1 LPNHKK
7 KIQFI
12 KGDLLMFKSLTLLT
26 VICLCVSAFAYPTLN
41 GDTGLMQIPTADAIP
56 ITGFQ
61 LAGDVIDL
69 KTDNGVPMRVTA
81 GKKDDIELFITYFDQ
96 KNGTKLMG
104 GGMKKVL
111 WDEIPGVTSS
121 AVAVGARSMKNDT
134 TGVNAVELYAVGSK
148 VLLGEKLAAY
158 GSAPLRGH
166 LGLMVSRFSGAG
178 ASTIFSAFGGVS
190 ITTKNGDSF
199 MIDYMPEIKG
209 NAGIYRNDSL
219 SAAVRVKAG
228 DNLWLQAGN
237 SNPFGLRNSGVTTIG
252 IMYEYGDET
261 EN

>member
-1 LPNHKK
+1 MFRVL
-7 KIQFI
+7 I
-12 KGDLLMFKSLTLLT
+12 LLAI
-26 VICLCVSAFAYPTLN
+26 ICLCLAAYAYPTLN

-61 LAGDVIDL
+61 IAGDIIDL
-69 KTDNGVPMRVTA
+69 KTDNGMPMRLTV
-81 GKKDDIELFITYFDQ
+81 GKKNDMEVFITYFNQ
-96 KNGTKLMG
+96 NGGAKLLG

-111 WDEIPGVTSS
+111 WEEIPGVTSS
-121 AVAVGARSMKNDT
+121 AIAVGARSLKNDN

-148 VLLGEKLAAY
+148 IIMGEKFAAY

-178 ASTIFSAFGGVS
+178 SSTTFSAFGGVS
-190 ITTKNGDSF
+190 ISTKNGDSF
-199 MIDYMPEIKG
+199 MLDYMPEIKG
-209 NAGIYRNDSL
+209 KAVTYRNDSL
-219 SAAVRVKAG
+219 SAAVRLKAG

-237 SNPFGLRNSGVTTIG
+237 SNPFGLRTNGVTTIG
-252 IMYEYGDET
+252 VMYEYGDET